1 MPSDDNQNSD
11 PITLPHDDQ
20 WVNDFDFSTIDLPT
34 VVGEHQTESTDP
46 LISFDDL
53 IQIEDPMVLDFECLS
68 GDDLYVDINP
78 VKPLHVPLLN
88 IDSRESWENV
98 IDATTWENWSYQDL

>member
-1 MPSDDNQNSD
+1 
-11 PITLPHDDQ
+11 
-20 WVNDFDFSTIDLPT
+20 
-34 VVGEHQTESTDP
+34 
-46 LISFDDL
+46 
-53 IQIEDPMVLDFECLS
+53 LS